1 MPTSD
6 KEYIKKRKA
15 DVLGDSREYFNY
27 KSYHDNMIK
36 NNPEGFRQAQKEFLD
51 WTNYVGEDTETRARL
66 NTIRK
71 EAQDQGLY
79 DPFTEGVS
87 PDLYY
92 KKLKK
97 LQLKGKN
104 PKKKSYNPMKQ
115 LQDTFSDEEIIWML
129 NNISENKTNNINDNE
144 GMA

>member
-1 MPTSD
+1 
-6 KEYIKKRKA
+6 
-15 DVLGDSREYFNY
+15 
-27 KSYHDNMIK
+27 MIK
-36 NNPEGFRQAQKEFLD
+36 NNPEDFRQAQKEFLD

-129 NNISENKTNNINDNE
+129 NNISENKTNNIDDNE